1 MSDQVFSGH
10 DVGEALRLAAQ
21 ALGQREADLRY
32 VVLERESEGRLG
44 LSARPARIAVLLGA
58 GRARAEAARPT
69 GRGSGHPEPRP
80 VPNQDDDWLERIVA
94 GLSAVTGG
102 PIEASWEGRPG
113 EHVLRLSGAGT
124 VPLLDGEGRVLDAL
138 EHLLG
143 AVARPRLGGPHLRL
157 ECDGYRDA
165 RDAWLQRQVRELC
178 AQVRADGQPREME
191 PLNAYERRIVH
202 MTVAEGTGLRSFSV
216 GEGRDRR
223 VTIAV
228 LGSSDPA

>member
-1 MSDQVFSGH
+1 MSDQVFSGR
-10 DVGEALRLAAQ
+10 DVSEALRLAAQ
-21 ALGQREADLRY
+21 ALGQREAELRY

-44 LSARPARIAVLLGA
+44 LAARPARIAVLLGA
-58 GRARAEAARPT
+58 GRARADAAASS

-80 VPNQDDDWLERIVA
+80 APPQDDDWLEQIVA
-94 GLSAVTGG
+94 GLSALAGG
-102 PIEASWEGRPG
+102 PIEASWDGRHG

-124 VPLLDGEGRVLDAL
+124 GPLLDGEGRVLDAL

-157 ECDGYRDA
+157 ECDGYRDV
-165 RDAWLQRQVRELC
+165 RDAWLQRHVRELC
-178 AQVRADGQPREME
+178 AHVRADGHSREME

-202 MTVAEGTGLRSFSV
+202 MTVAEEAGLRSFSV

-223 VTIAV
+223 VTIAA